1 MQEVSMW
8 NKAWREQVWS
18 DAARSEWDLII
29 IGGGITGAGILR
41 EATRVGLRAMLIEG
55 GDFACGTSSRSTKMV
70 HGGLRYMKNLQ
81 IRLTYESVR
90 EREHLLQQGRGLVNP
105 LGFIMPSYRGDRIP
119 GWVFGLGLIIYDILA
134 LKWGHSHYPAG
145 DLLDRF
151 PPLRERGLLGGYR
164 YLDAQTDDARLVL
177 RVLREAVRDGAT
189 VMHYARVEQ
198 VLYSSNG
205 SVCGVLVRDTSLG
218 EEERTIEV
226 MAPIVINATG
236 AWADD
241 VRGLI
246 GGRERL
252 RRLRGSHLVFP
263 LRKLP
268 LPRAVSFLHPMDF
281 RPIVAL
287 PWEGVALLGTTDVDH
302 EGPLPSD
309 PAISPQEVAY
319 LLEGAQYA
327 FPSLNLGHDDVLSTF
342 SGVRAVKNTGKADP
356 SKESREHVLWFENG
370 LLTVTGGKLTT
381 FRVMAHDTLRFLRNR
396 LPQHTALDRETRMLD
411 HTPREV
417 FLEVKLDPATRLRLC
432 GRYGTDTSRLLAV
445 CGEGELDPIPQTP
458 YLWAELRWAAHSEG
472 VMHLDDLLLRR
483 IRLGIVAP
491 QGGIPLLDKIKPIVQ
506 AELGWDESRW
516 DWEAQRYKQLWQRA
530 YAPPGGDIMLE
541 VEA

>member
-1 MQEVSMW
+1 MW

-70 HGGLRYMKNLQ
+70 HGGF
-81 IRLTYESVR
+81 ESVR

-370 LLTVTGGKLTT
+370 LLTVTGGK
-381 FRVMAHDTLRFLRNR
+381 
-396 LPQHTALDRETRMLD
+396 
-411 HTPREV
+411 PREV